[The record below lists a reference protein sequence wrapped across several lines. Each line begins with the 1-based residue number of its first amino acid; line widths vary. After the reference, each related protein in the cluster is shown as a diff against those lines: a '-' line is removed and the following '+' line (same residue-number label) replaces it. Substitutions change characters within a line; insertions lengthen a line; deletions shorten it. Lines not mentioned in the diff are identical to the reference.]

1 MKGGL
6 LMSAEIAVFVDSDG
20 NTAKLT
26 ERGKI
31 VVFVRKRGKWHI
43 AREKE
48 FTLKN
53 IRGMIGLRTKM
64 EELLNFMSDCK
75 VFVGFGISGIPY
87 FILDKVK
94 CSIWEW
100 EGKPFEFLD
109 YILQKEEEAHVRKHQ
124 AAHDV
129 SKNKDSSKNKDV
141 QKPCF
146 VEVSPGNYS
155 IFLKEIQ
162 ESNTAMTTKQ
172 VLLPFIRRGKFNSI
186 EMICNHIPQWLEGEA
201 RLSGL
206 SLNVSALE
214 ANKVKVVIL
223 KNQEVN
229 SNSKCL

>member
-1 MKGGL
+1 
-6 LMSAEIAVFVDSDG
+6 MSAEIAVFVDREG

-48 FTLKN
+48 FTLKE
-53 IRGMIGLRTKM
+53 IHGMVDLRRKM
-64 EELLNFMSDCK
+64 EELLNFLDDCK

-109 YILQKEEEAHVRKHQ
+109 FILQKEEEAYVQKHQ
-124 AAHDV
+124 AMLKTQD
-129 SKNKDSSKNKDV
+129 SKNKDNAKAKDV
-141 QKPCF
+141 LKPCF
-146 VEVSPGNYS
+146 VEITPGNYS

-162 ESNTAMTTKQ
+162 ESNTLITTKQ

-186 EMICNHIPQWLEGEA
+186 EMICNHLPQWLEGEA
-201 RLSGL
+201 
-206 SLNVSALE
+206 SLNRLMLKVDELE
-214 ANKVKVVIL
+214 ANKLKVMI
-223 KNQEVN
+223 
-229 SNSKCL
+229 SKEQVQ